1 MMVLSQRIALGF
13 WLLFCVVWLASAF
26 GVKRNIIRRPWWL
39 RMPVR
44 LTVLVIAIIVFGRW
58 VRGAALMSTT
68 PELQPALAPLG
79 AALCTIGIAIA
90 IWARLVIGRN
100 WGMPM
105 TLKAGHELVTTGPY
119 AWVRHPIYSGI
130 ILAMAGSV
138 LVFSLWWLL
147 ILVVNA
153 AQFFYA
159 ARKEEKLMLRTF
171 PGEYA
176 VYMRR
181 SWMLIPFVI

>member
-1 MMVLSQRIALGF
+1 
-13 WLLFCVVWLASAF
+13 
-26 GVKRNIIRRPWWL
+26 
-39 RMPVR
+39 
-44 LTVLVIAIIVFGRW
+44 
-58 VRGAALMSTT
+58 
-68 PELQPALAPLG
+68 
-79 AALCTIGIAIA
+79 
-90 IWARLVIGRN
+90 
-100 WGMPM
+100 MPM

-147 ILVVNA
+147 ILLVNA

-171 PGEYA
+171 PEEYA

-181 SWMLIPFVI
+181 SWMLIPLVI